1 MDRLRAVFKKPELEQ
16 EYEPLH
22 SEAHDIETS
31 SRHEVKDEIP
41 FSWFEYSVFLLLGVA
56 MLWAW

>member
-1 MDRLRAVFKKPELEQ
+1 MDRLRAIFQQKEPEQ

-22 SEAHDIETS
+22 SGANDTEAS
-31 SRHEVKDEIP
+31 SQDGVKQEIP
-41 FSWFEYSVFLLLGVA
+41 FSWFEYSVFMLLGVA